1 MEASFF
7 VNEDALKRGQ
17 SDMRFDEA
25 GLLRAFDLNRERIC
39 AVAAKVYGRAHK
51 GSYDLLL
58 CELLNVSTQTDA
70 AWSAQRPRFLAARES
85 ADRQKYSTD
94 LSKPPPAT
102 RLGRRGVAAA
112 FAWRVLQGTA
122 AFGFGGNAASVVVP
136 CRRSSASLSARSSF
150 SSGGT

>member
-70 AWSAQRPRFLAARES
+70 ATGKNILLIE
-85 ADRQKYSTD
+85 T
-94 LSKPPPAT
+94 AT
-102 RLGRRGVAAA
+102 RHATRTARGCRGVRLARTSGNSGLRI
-112 FAWRVLQGTA
+112 WWECRVRGCA
-122 AFGFGGNAASVVVP
+122 V
-136 CRRSSASLSARSSF
+136 
-150 SSGGT
+150 